1 MSPAPPEPGKR
12 LAGRRILITGGGSG
26 IGAAT
31 AELFVR
37 EGAKVVAAD
46 RDPEKLLRSV
56 ARTGAIAIPFDVT
69 DPVAVREGVNAAA
82 AAMGGI
88 DGLVNCAGISVSAPF
103 AETTLAVWSRA
114 IDVNLTGVYLVCH
127 SALPHLRRAYS
138 ASIVNVASGV
148 AHQPLLNRAAYAA
161 SKGGLLAFTKVLAL
175 ELAPRIRCNVLSP
188 GAVETPM
195 VTDMFTE
202 PAQMERIASLYAL
215 KRLGEPSELAHAIL
229 YLTGAESSFVTGST
243 FVVDGGRIFF

>member
-1 MSPAPPEPGKR
+1 MSPAMPEPGKR

-31 AELFVR
+31 AGLFVR

-46 RDPEKLLRSV
+46 KDPEKLERSV
-56 ARTGAIAIPFDVT
+56 AMTGAIAIAFDVT
-69 DPVAVREGVNAAA
+69 DAIAVRRGVDAAA

-88 DGLVNCAGISVSAPF
+88 DGVVNCAGVSVSAPF
-103 AETTLAVWSRA
+103 SDTTLAVWNQA

-127 SALPHLRRAYS
+127 SALPHLKRAYR

-161 SKGGLLAFTKVLAL
+161 SKGGLLAFTKVLSL

-202 PAQMERIASLYAL
+202 PAQLQRIASLYAL
-215 KRLGEPSELAHAIL
+215 KRLGEPDELAQAIL
-229 YLTGAESSFVTGST
+229 YLTGPESTFVTGST
-243 FVVDGGRIFF
+243 LVVDGGRIFY